1 MEWIDT
7 KPDIKMNCVLLTAT
21 LICGFWEYH
30 VWIIEHRNGYW
41 NWLTG
46 DGEEYGDIE
55 DLRADRYCILSEP
68 PKTI

>member
-1 MEWIDT
+1 MEWTTRRPAFIYD
-7 KPDIKMNCVLLTAT
+7 CVLVTAN
-21 LICGFWEYH
+21 LIRGNWEYS
-30 VWIIEHRNGYW
+30 VWIIERRNGYW

-55 DLRADRYCILSEP
+55 DLRADKYCILKEP